1 MYSIKKIEI
10 ENREI
15 IDNCKNKDKMST
27 TLEQLV
33 ARVAE
38 LEKQMSEMTCK
49 TETEKPSSKSKK
61 PKKEKSSEPKKKRGV
76 SGYLVFA
83 KEMRQSARDTL
94 VEDGIETP
102 KPTEV
107 LTMVAKMWRELSDK
121 EKEVWNDKAKTIN
134 SGSEDSEPEAEVV
147 AGPEQETEPEEEPK
161 PEPKPEPEAETK
173 TKKKNKKEN

>member
-1 MYSIKKIEI
+1 
-10 ENREI
+10 
-15 IDNCKNKDKMST
+15 MST
-27 TLEQLV
+27 TLEQLI

-49 TETEKPSSKSKK
+49 TEAEKPSSKSKT

-83 KEMRQSARDTL
+83 KEMRQTAKDLL

-107 LTMVAKMWRELSDK
+107 LTMVAKMWREVSNED
-121 EKEVWNDKAKTIN
+121 KEVWNDKAKTIN
-134 SGSEDSEPEAEVV
+134 SGSEESEPEAEV
-147 AGPEQETEPEEEPK
+147 
-161 PEPKPEPEAETK
+161 
-173 TKKKNKKEN
+173 

>member
-1 MYSIKKIEI
+1 
-10 ENREI
+10 
-15 IDNCKNKDKMST
+15 MST

-49 TETEKPSSKSKK
+49 TEAEKPKSKSNK

-83 KEMRQSARDTL
+83 KEMRQTAKETL
-94 VEDGIETP
+94 VDDGIETP

-107 LTMVAKMWRELSDK
+107 LTMVAKMWRELSDE
-121 EKEVWNDKAKTIN
+121 EKEVWNDKAKAIN
-134 SGSEDSEPEAEVV
+134 SSSEDSEPEAE
-147 AGPEQETEPEEEPK
+147 TEVMEAA
-161 PEPKPEPEAETK
+161 EPEAEAK
-173 TKKKNKKEN
+173 PDAESNTKKKKKKKEN